1 MEATHPKGTLSV
13 LTNNSFELSLE
24 YSIRHGNRHVFED
37 DLNESEY
44 PEMVEN
50 AVERN
55 SGPPELFPNRK
66 IPHRIFPLPH
76 LERFRSRFTKLP
88 MDAVI
93 DSIKG
98 RADLVAVN
106 SMNGRSY
113 IFELKNRRNSVARKE
128 TKGRVWKIL
137 FERAVRQLNFYVT
150 DDRFKQASGSS

>member
-1 MEATHPKGTLSV
+1 
-13 LTNNSFELSLE
+13 
-24 YSIRHGNRHVFED
+24 
-37 DLNESEY
+37 
-44 PEMVEN
+44 
-50 AVERN
+50 
-55 SGPPELFPNRK
+55 
-66 IPHRIFPLPH
+66 
-76 LERFRSRFTKLP
+76 

-98 RADLVAVN
+98 RADLVAIN

-150 DDRFKQASGSS
+150 DDRLSKLRDLHKYVIMYAYGEFFFTEVP